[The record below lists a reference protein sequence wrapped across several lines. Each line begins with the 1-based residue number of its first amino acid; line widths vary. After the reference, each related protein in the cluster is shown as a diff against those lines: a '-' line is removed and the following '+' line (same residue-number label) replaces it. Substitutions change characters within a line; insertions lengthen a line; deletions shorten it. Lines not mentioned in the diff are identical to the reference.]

1 MAMFNIKTLLST
13 FDKKGT
19 LMKWLKELTEML
31 QKSAL
36 TGVSVEQT
44 SQTKAVL
51 KFNFEDGSVITS
63 DALDL
68 PRGLPGLTGPQG
80 PQGLRGEQ
88 GPRGQQGP
96 VGPQGPQGL
105 PGLPGSVGPQGP
117 EGPQGKQ
124 GPAGP
129 QGPKGDAGGADFADV
144 TGFDIITP
152 TTGTVAV
159 SADGI
164 TYTGQVNLTSAG
176 VTYNIPA
183 EVTIP
188 LTGGNGISL
197 DADETGHKIVIKLDG
212 NGSFPQKYYRLN
224 TALSKARWK
233 TTETFEWINGKEAD
247 IITAYTA
254 AWRLPKASIG
264 AEYSVKLSNGTT
276 QLFAVTGQNQ
286 QFSITI
292 NASKTPTDAQT
303 AITVRLEVNAD
314 GSARILCS
322 GNNKEY
328 HYIYTTIIVN
338 KTNFYEIENS
348 AIKVNSEVRY
358 ILDENSY
365 AIAKSAG
372 LRKLIDR
379 TEGKIRFT
387 AELPPTS
394 NIGSYLVVG
403 ETSTEGLAYIDSILY
418 SIPTNTSEL
427 TNDSGFVKASEEN
440 TFTATQTFGHM
451 KTSGVYGTGGKLLLT
466 EYANG
471 AALGVSG
478 AVRPKVA
485 QVTNG
490 GTTYKELALL
500 DDVSQIS
507 GTLVDTY
514 VVKIPGTITTPSGDT
529 IQRVLCAVG
538 TVVGT
543 SGATTVNLDAY
554 GSFYDYQNNAAWVCG
569 ASKHVWAK
577 FTASNVITMYRNIEE
592 GSDTMSVTLMFFAW
606 RKVQ

>member
-88 GPRGQQGP
+88 GPRGQQGEQ
-96 VGPQGPQGL
+96 GPQGPQGM
-105 PGLPGSVGPQGP
+105 
-117 EGPQGKQ
+117 Q

-152 TTGTVAV
+152 TTGTAAV

-176 VTYNIPA
+176 TTYNIPA

-212 NGSFPQKYYRLN
+212 GGLPSSLPQTYKKKAVTLATSGWQVFSPEYLPNAGGDYYKLIRTLEYFQAPDGSNPKSATSWLLVV
-224 TALSKARWK
+224 AARRIDQK
-233 TTETFEWINGKEAD
+233 TTVSVPFLRTDINSKIYSIKNASIPYDTGTVTVD
-247 IITAYTA
+247 IGIFAYDTKIGIQMSRSDGGTA
-254 AWRLPKASIG
+254 ATLTYSIKPVG
-264 AEYSVKLSNGTT
+264 EEKYT
-276 QLFAVTGQNQ
+276 Q
-286 QFSITI
+286 SY
-292 NASKTPTDAQT
+292 TDAD
-303 AITVRLEVNAD
+303 V
-314 GSARILCS
+314 
-322 GNNKEY
+322 
-328 HYIYTTIIVN
+328 
-338 KTNFYEIENS
+338 
-348 AIKVNSEVRY
+348 KVNSEVRFT
-358 ILDENSY
+358 LDEANG
-365 AIAKSAG
+365 KLAG
-372 LRKLIDR
+372 QFGLKKTIDKEAGKLA
-379 TEGKIRFT
+379 FT
-387 AELPPTS
+387 ADTLPTS
-394 NIGSYLVVG
+394 AISGTLEIG
-403 ETSTEGLAYIDSILY
+403 ETSTEGAA
-418 SIPTNTSEL
+418 
-427 TNDSGFVKASEEN
+427 FVDGVNEGIKANEEN
-440 TFTATQTFGHM
+440 TFTATQTFGDV
-451 KTSGVYGTGGKLLLT
+451 KTSGVYGTDSKLLLM

-485 QVTNG
+485 QVSDS
-490 GTTYKELALL
+490 GTTYKDIALL
-500 DDVSQIS
+500 EDMS
-507 GTLVDTY
+507 GEKEYTY
-514 VVKIPGTITTPSGDT
+514 TTAVKIGNILTNDAMPNFGLFMTRLVNLTSNNANQYLQCSIPLGKYNGLAPDQPIIAFGTEDGTFYYPLPHITCEFAASGPIADHVWIKNTDT
-529 IQRVLCAVG
+529 TAH
-538 TVVGT
+538 TV
-543 SGATTVNLDAY
+543 SGIIFFTLQEATT
-554 GSFYDYQNNAAWVCG
+554 
-569 ASKHVWAK
+569 
-577 FTASNVITMYRNIEE
+577 
-592 GSDTMSVTLMFFAW
+592 
-606 RKVQ
+606 